1 MLVQRL
7 GLSLPDIKHS
17 RFEPNDI
24 GGLSYWW
31 KFQTKITA
39 DEDASGG
46 AVSHSTTQGTMVI
59 DDRINQWQD
68 VLSANTASQTDTDDK
83 PRWNVYN
90 TGIAPI
96 GTKPNC
102 FFGGNQWLNMASDVT
117 INANQDFSIMAHV
130 VFTDL
135 NTRALY
141 GSDSSN
147 FFRINSE
154 EGFRCKIGGSGN
166 QNFTEAS
173 DVISINKDFYVSI
186 QRSAGATGRLAC
198 YVHSPNL
205 YEDKTWGVT
214 TNTDPDAFTINN
226 IGAGA
231 DDTNEFKG
239 VIKNLIIYKNTV
251 FTAANRKQLYVY
263 FNSLL

>member
-102 FFGGNQWLNMASDVT
+102 FFGGNQ
-117 INANQDFSIMAHV
+117 
-130 VFTDL
+130 
-135 NTRALY
+135 
-141 GSDSSN
+141 
-147 FFRINSE
+147 
-154 EGFRCKIGGSGN
+154 
-166 QNFTEAS
+166 
-173 DVISINKDFYVSI
+173 
-186 QRSAGATGRLAC
+186 
-198 YVHSPNL
+198 
-205 YEDKTWGVT
+205 
-214 TNTDPDAFTINN
+214 
-226 IGAGA
+226 
-231 DDTNEFKG
+231 
-239 VIKNLIIYKNTV
+239 
-251 FTAANRKQLYVY
+251 
-263 FNSLL
+263 